1 MAEDFE
7 WSGAGSS
14 PGSDPPNWSM
24 APPPAGPTP
33 APVSPPPAPA
43 EPVPP
48 AGKGRRRARTIRTVA
63 IATVTAG
70 ALAIVGVSVA
80 SAQSS
85 GTTTTPSTTAP
96 SATAP
101 ASPKPGQAGP
111 RRGPGGPGF
120 GAFGGP
126 GGLAGGATIHGE
138 YTRHSGSGYQTID
151 TQLGTVDTVSSSSIK
166 VKSADGFEKT
176 YNVTTNTVVN
186 SGRDGIGS
194 VKTGDTVQVEA
205 VVNGNPPEASSIIDT
220 TTLGAIRGHWQPPK
234 PATPSTPSTT
244 TG

>member
-1 MAEDFE
+1 VAEDFE
-7 WSGAGSS
+7 WGNADSPSGSE
-14 PGSDPPNWSM
+14 PPNWSM

-48 AGKGRRRARTIRTVA
+48 VGKGRRRTRTIRTVA

-85 GTTTTPSTTAP
+85 GPTTTPSTTAP
-96 SATAP
+96 STTAP
-101 ASPKPGQAGP
+101 STPKPGQGGP

-126 GGLAGGATIHGE
+126 GGLAGGGTIHGE
-138 YTRHSGSGYQTID
+138 YTRHSGTGYQTVD
-151 TQLGTVDTVSSSSIK
+151 TQVGTVQAVSSTSIE
-166 VKSADGFEKT
+166 VKSADGFDKK
-176 YNVTTNTVVN
+176 YVVSTNTVVN

-194 VKTGDTVQVEA
+194 VKNGDTVQVEA
-205 VVNGNPPEASSIIDT
+205 VVNSTGSEASSIVDT
-220 TTLGAIRGHWQPPK
+220 TTLGGIRGHWQPAK
-234 PATPSTPSTT
+234 PAAPSTPSTT